1 MKEVIYIPL
10 RDHTFKSNTWASCDQ
25 IKGSYQTRGYLKMQC
40 DIVVELKFILKNN
53 KIRDQLIKVRGYLKM
68 FS

>member
-10 RDHTFKSNTWASCDQ
+10 RDHTFKRNIGTSCDQ
-25 IKGSYQTRGYLKMQC
+25 IKGSYQTRGHLKMQC
-40 DIVVELKFILKNN
+40 DIVLELKFNRKNN
-53 KIRDQLIKVRGYLKM
+53 KIRDQLKKVRGYLKM